1 MQRVFN
7 IISLAMVVALT
18 LISIFI
24 IANTV
29 KLAMF
34 ARREEISI
42 QKMVGATNWFIR
54 WPFVIEGMVLGL
66 LSGGLAFFAEWGLYN
81 ENGAGRR

>member
-1 MQRVFN
+1 
-7 IISLAMVVALT
+7 
-18 LISIFI
+18 
-24 IANTV
+24 
-29 KLAMF
+29 
-34 ARREEISI
+34 
-42 QKMVGATNWFIR
+42 MVGATNWFIR